1 MKFLHRRA
9 MIGMAAAAFSVVV
22 LTTGP
27 VSQAQAADGESVVQT
42 IKKRGVIKVGM
53 SSFVPWAMRDK
64 KGELIGFE
72 IDVAKKLAEDM
83 GVEAEFIPTAW
94 DGIIPALLSGKFD
107 VIIGGM
113 SITPQRNLS
122 VNFTRPYARSGV
134 GFAAN
139 KELADGMTT
148 LEAYNASDVKL
159 AVRRGITAA
168 TLAQKIFPKA
178 RLLQFDDDAQAFQE
192 VVNGN
197 AHAVLSSEPKPTFW
211 TIDNADV
218 LYQPFDEV
226 LQRGAEAM
234 ALRKGDPDALN
245 YFSNWIEVRTNDG
258 WLAERHAY
266 WFKTQNWKDEVGK

>member
-1 MKFLHRRA
+1 MKISRSTLIR
-9 MIGMAAAAFSVVV
+9 GLAAAA
-22 LTTGP
+22 LTLAAGWGP
-27 VSQAQAADGESVVQT
+27 SLAAEESVLDT
-42 IKKRGVIKVGM
+42 IQKRGVMKIGM
-53 SSFVPWAMRDK
+53 STFVPWAMRDK
-64 KGELIGFE
+64 KGELVGFE

-83 GVEAEFIPTAW
+83 GVEAEFVPTAW
-94 DGIIPALLSGKFD
+94 DGIIPALQSGKFD

-113 SITPQRNLS
+113 SITPKRNLS

-139 KELADGMTT
+139 KKLAGAMTT
-148 LEAYNASDVKL
+148 LEAYNASGVTL

-178 RLLQFDDDAQAFQE
+178 KLLQFDDDAQAFQE

-211 TIDNADV
+211 TIENSDV
-218 LYQPFDEV
+218 LFQPFDKV

-234 ALRKGDPDALN
+234 AIRKGDPDALN
-245 YFSNWIEVRTNDG
+245 FFSNWIEVRSNDG
-258 WLAERHAY
+258 WLAATHAY
-266 WFKTQNWKDEVGK
+266 WFKTQDWKDQVAK

>member
-1 MKFLHRRA
+1 MKFLHRRT
-9 MIGMAAAAFSVVV
+9 MIALAAAAFSVAAVS
-22 LTTGP
+22 TGS
-27 VSQAQAADGESVVQT
+27 VSHAQAADAESVVQT

-72 IDVAKKLAEDM
+72 IDVAKKVAEDM
-83 GVEAEFIPTAW
+83 GVEVEFVPTAW

-139 KELADGMTT
+139 KKLADGMTT
-148 LEAYNASDVKL
+148 LDAYNASGVKL

-211 TIDNADV
+211 TIENSDV
-218 LYQPFDEV
+218 LYQPFDKV

-245 YFSNWIEVRTNDG
+245 YFSNWVEVRTNDG
-258 WLAERHAY
+258 WLAERHDY